1 MHLFQAKPALM
12 LYFPRI
18 SFKVMEPENAESY
31 HSVTYINDNA
41 SFEAWKI
48 AFVPTA

>member
-1 MHLFQAKPALM
+1 MHLFQAKPALR

-31 HSVTYINDNA
+31 LSVTYINDKA
-41 SFEAWKI
+41 SLEAWMI
-48 AFVPTA
+48 ALVPNA